1 MKPPGCLTLQ
11 GLCQRLPPVEL
22 DEPLHCRL
30 RVLQSGREAVH
41 RFRARLMR
49 GVARRDD
56 ALHGWEGILL
66 EELVANV
73 SESVAGCL
81 SFWRLRYVQPLA
93 IWDCSMDARSG
104 RGERT
109 AMDCVSDEI
118 PQREWRLQSGLT
130 WTAVPHTQHACMTT
144 SSSES
149 VK

>member
-66 EELVANV
+66 EELLRTSRSQSLAVFPFGGSDTYSLLRFGIVLWTQGVGGGKEQRWTV
-73 SESVAGCL
+73 SVTKFLNGNGAFSPDSLG
-81 SFWRLRYVQPLA
+81 RLFRTP
-93 IWDCSMDARSG
+93 SMRA
-104 RGERT
+104 
-109 AMDCVSDEI
+109 
-118 PQREWRLQSGLT
+118 
-130 WTAVPHTQHACMTT
+130 
-144 SSSES
+144 
-149 VK
+149 